1 MTKLQAFQL
10 GSYRID
16 PPLLLAPMA
25 GHTHVGFRT
34 LVRELGSCGLV
45 FSELISSHALEIAP
59 NTRKTRELFDWS
71 PRETPFGVQLFGGIP
86 EEMAKAARIV
96 VERGAPVVDINM
108 GCWVPKVAKK
118 GCGAALLDDLPR
130 AAEVVS
136 AVCEAVEVPVS
147 VKVRIGF
154 RQGEPTAVPFAQ
166 AAERAG
172 VSLITVHGRY
182 ADQGFKGESDHD
194 VTRQVRQAIDSRVKV
209 IANGD
214 ITDLETARRVVEETG
229 CDGLMLGRA
238 ALHRPW
244 LFSELAVGLC
254 GAVVGTTITDPVEIA
269 RRHVQLSRE
278 LVRKPEKFL
287 VRELRGQLLP
297 YRLGAPD
304 DASEEKLR
312 AQLFKVETF
321 EDLEKLFKIART
333 LSADGVR

>member
-1 MTKLQAFQL
+1 
-10 GSYRID
+10 
-16 PPLLLAPMA
+16 MA

-34 LVRELGSCGLV
+34 LVRELGYCGLV

-71 PRETPFGVQLFGGIP
+71 ERERPFGVQLFGGIP

-96 VERGAPVVDINM
+96 VEKGAPLVDINM

-130 AAEVVS
+130 AKEVVA
-136 AVCEAVEVPVS
+136 AVCQAVDVPVS

-154 RQGEPTAVPFAQ
+154 RSGEPTAVPFAQ

-182 ADQGFKGESDHD
+182 ADQGFKGESDHS
-194 VTRQVRQAIDSRVKV
+194 VTRQVRQAVGPSVKV

-214 ITDLETARRVVEETG
+214 IVDLESARRVVEETG

-244 LFSELAVGLC
+244 LFGELAAGLC
-254 GAVVGTTITDPVEIA
+254 GASPSREAANPFEIA
-269 RRHVQLSRE
+269 RRHVQLARE
-278 LVRKPEKFL
+278 LVDKPEKFL

-304 DASEEKLR
+304 PELETQLR
-312 AQLFKVETF
+312 GQLFKVESY
-321 EDLEKLFKIART
+321 EDLERLLAF
-333 LSADGVR
+333 